1 MGDIIFLSV
10 MGLALWIVYCL
21 VSKRSIIPFVKK
33 KDDNVHK
40 AETSLRKG
48 GSGKGN
54 KKNEQHFEETEPD
67 LFEDLLEDVV
77 DVNNHLVRLKNNRF
91 LLFAEVEPCNYFLRS
106 QDEQEGIDSAF
117 ESWLATLNYPVQWYI
132 QSRYIDLSEP
142 IEEMRKN
149 MMEANDIPFNALE
162 YGKTMLED
170 LIHWQNSSP
179 RYESKRYII
188 FSYEVNVGS
197 IEADSKDERE
207 ERIEE
212 KAWSELYRRYNNA
225 RSSLRKANMNVQLL
239 TTEGILEVFYHAFN
253 RKKALKYKFKNIRER
268 ESLSLYSTADQKQSR
283 VEYVK
288 ELINQ
293 NEAVQ

>member
-21 VSKRSIIPFVKK
+21 VTKRSIIPFVKK
-33 KDDNVHK
+33 KEDNFPK
-40 AETSLRKG
+40 AETAMKKS
-48 GSGKGN
+48 GSGKA
-54 KKNEQHFEETEPD
+54 KNEQHFEETEPD
-67 LFEDLLEDVV
+67 LFEDLLDDVI
-77 DVNNHLVRLKNNRF
+77 DVSNHLVHLKNNRF

-142 IEEMRKN
+142 IDEMRTN
-149 MMEANDIPFNALE
+149 MVEASDIPINALE

-170 LIHWQNSSP
+170 LTNWQTSSP
-179 RYESKRYII
+179 RYEAKRYIV
-188 FSYEVNVGS
+188 FSYEVNLGN
-197 IEADSKDERE
+197 IEADSKEERA

-253 RKKALKYKFKNIRER
+253 RKKALKFKFKNIRER
-268 ESLSLYSTADQKQSR
+268 ENLSLYSTADQKQSR

-288 ELINQ
+288 ELIKE